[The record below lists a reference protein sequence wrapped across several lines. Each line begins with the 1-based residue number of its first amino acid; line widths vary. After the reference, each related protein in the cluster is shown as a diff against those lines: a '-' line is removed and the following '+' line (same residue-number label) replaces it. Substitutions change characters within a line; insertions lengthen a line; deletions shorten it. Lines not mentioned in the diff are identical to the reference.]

1 MATGFCQFWLPLAKI
16 FVIFGY
22 KVFLN
27 LTTLFGYLLLLYWS
41 RILNSGRYQG
51 RAFSF
56 LCRKAA
62 VEVIN

>member
-41 RILNSGRYQG
+41 RTVVPKLWAMAQY
-51 RAFSF
+51 
-56 LCRKAA
+56 
-62 VEVIN
+62 